1 MWASTPPRDRVVL
14 ERSSSEA
21 EDKVF
26 SLSPQSA
33 LFGELSYVLA
43 IKFAF

>member
-1 MWASTPPRDRVVL
+1 MSVTQP
-14 ERSSSEA
+14 EFEA

-33 LFGELSYVLA
+33 LFGESRSVLA
-43 IKFAF
+43 TRLAF